1 MRSEIKELHQRVGTT
16 TVYVTHDQVEA
27 MTLADRVV
35 VMNAGV
41 VEQEGTP
48 LELYDNP
55 ASLFVAA
62 FIGSPPMNFLEGNL
76 IDQTTLKLDD
86 GTTLSLP
93 VGDRKG
99 RSRVTVGVRPEHLS
113 VAEKGWPA
121 AVSVVEPTGSETQIT
136 ARLANAVV
144 RIIVKGRTAI
154 RPGETI
160 HLAAPPENIHFF
172 DAGPVPDLVLT
183 EDN

>member
-1 MRSEIKELHQRVGTT
+1 MIAHWDDVEGVRREQGHIAGTW
-16 TVYVTHDQVEA
+16 
-27 MTLADRVV
+27 
-35 VMNAGV
+35 
-41 VEQEGTP
+41 
-48 LELYDNP
+48 
-55 ASLFVAA
+55 ASLT
-62 FIGSPPMNFLEGNL
+62 GS
-76 IDQTTLKLDD
+76 
-86 GTTLSLP
+86 S
-93 VGDRKG
+93 
-99 RSRVTVGVRPEHLS
+99 SVTVGVRPEHLS